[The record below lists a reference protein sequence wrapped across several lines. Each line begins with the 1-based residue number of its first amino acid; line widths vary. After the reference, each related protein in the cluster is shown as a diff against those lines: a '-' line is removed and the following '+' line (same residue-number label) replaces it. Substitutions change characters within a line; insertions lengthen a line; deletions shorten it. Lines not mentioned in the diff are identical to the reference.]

1 MPHSHRNEALVFLGL
16 IMRSL
21 QEQGAVV
28 DMVGPPLQGSFRP
41 EYSSIYEQ
49 QLLCLGKKSF
59 YFYEAHL
66 QHPEKKKKV
75 SEWS

>member
-16 IMRSL
+16 IMHSL

-28 DMVGPPLQGSFRP
+28 DMVGLHCRAASGLNTAAFMDIS
-41 EYSSIYEQ
+41 
-49 QLLCLGKKSF
+49 CCVWVGKNSF
-59 YFYEAHL
+59 YFYEPHL

-75 SEWS
+75 P